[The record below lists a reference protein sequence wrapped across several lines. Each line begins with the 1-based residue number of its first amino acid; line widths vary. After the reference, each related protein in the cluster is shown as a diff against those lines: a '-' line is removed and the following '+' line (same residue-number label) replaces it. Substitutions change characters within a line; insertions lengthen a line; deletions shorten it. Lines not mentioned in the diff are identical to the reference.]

1 MRPALTSRP
10 DVQYLSTR
18 GGARPVNLDDALRQ
32 GLAADGGL
40 LLPESLPRFAPDD
53 FTTAGGIRDVAAVLL
68 RPFFAGSALV
78 GDLDAIIAETF
89 SFTIPLRRPSAP
101 EDNWQVA
108 LLELFHGPTAA
119 FKDVGAG
126 FLAACLT
133 RLEGDPDAPLTILV
147 ATSGDTGGAV
157 AAAFDGRAG
166 MRVVV
171 LFPDGRVSDRQA
183 QQLTC
188 WGDNVLSLRVN
199 GTFDDC
205 QALVKAAL
213 ADPAL
218 GERYRFSSANSIN
231 IGRLLPQSTY
241 YAYASLEHFRRTGSK
256 PGFIVPTGNLGN
268 ALACVMAREMGL
280 PIGPI
285 ILATN
290 ANRTIADY
298 FATLEWLPRAS
309 VQTLAS
315 AMDVG
320 DPSNMER
327 LRSLLGDADVLR
339 ERIGVLSVS
348 DESIRDAV
356 RADYE
361 EFGFATCPHTATASH
376 TWRQLER
383 ELRDACTW
391 ILVATA
397 HPAKFETI
405 VEPLIGGAVPV
416 PEELAHILSRP
427 SRSVPIEPSLE
438 ALTGAMQ
445 TRFGARGG

>member
-1 MRPALTSRP
+1 MR
-10 DVQYLSTR
+10 YLSTR

-32 GLAADGGL
+32 GLATDGGL
-40 LLPESLPRFAPDD
+40 LLPESLPRFEIDD
-53 FTTAGGIRDVAAVLL
+53 FAAAGSVREIAAVLL
-68 RPFFAGSALV
+68 RPFFAGSALAD
-78 GDLDAIIAETF
+78 DLDAIAAETF
-89 SFTIPLRRPSAP
+89 AFPLPLTQIDTGSDGRS
-101 EDNWQVA
+101 VA
-108 LLELFHGPTAA
+108 LLELYHGPTAA

-157 AAAFDGRAG
+157 AAAFDGRPG

-171 LFPDGRVSDRQA
+171 LFPEGRVSERQA
-183 QQLTC
+183 RQLTC
-188 WGDNVLSLRVN
+188 WGDNVLSLSVS
-199 GTFDDC
+199 GAFDDC
-205 QALVKAAL
+205 QSLVKAAL
-213 ADPAL
+213 GDAEL

-241 YAYASLEHFRRTGSK
+241 YAEASLEHFRRTGSE

-268 ALACVMAREMGL
+268 ALACVLAREMGL
-280 PIGPI
+280 PIGPV

-327 LRSLLGDADVLR
+327 LRGLIGDAEVLR
-339 ERIGVLSVS
+339 ERIGVLSV
-348 DESIRDAV
+348 DDDAIREAI
-356 RADYE
+356 RADAE
-361 EFGFATCPHTATASH
+361 EFGFPTCPHTATASH
-376 TWRQLER
+376 TWRQLEPD
-383 ELRDACTW
+383 LRDACDW
-391 ILVATA
+391 ILVGTA

-405 VEPLIGGAVPV
+405 VEPLIGRPVPV
-416 PEELAHILSRP
+416 PDELARILSRP
-427 SRSVPIEPSLE
+427 SRSVAIEPSLV
-438 ALTGAMQ
+438 ALGEAMQ
-445 TRFGARGG
+445 ARFGPGRGSGSAR